1 MTPEQAR
8 ALAQQLN
15 DAADQAE
22 AEGRDLVEAD
32 LDRFATLDDV
42 ARETLA
48 AAIESAQ
55 GR

>member
-8 ALAQQLN
+8 ALAQALN

-32 LDRFATLDDV
+32 LGRFAKLDDI

-48 AAIESAQ
+48 AAIETAKT
-55 GR
+55 R